1 VGQASSAFR
10 AAGARSKEGLGALAK
25 LEGGLKGLVADLQVE
40 ATLATSGSGG
50 KDPEVSN
57 KMCIG

>member
-1 VGQASSAFR
+1 M
-10 AAGARSKEGLGALAK
+10 AK